1 MSMNRSESKRDRS
14 IPRRPLLWLAAALLF
29 TLPPMFGS
37 LVRWVPCVFL
47 LALAMKFWM
56 EPRGYR
62 LRFATLKLM
71 LAAMG
76 LFAIFASYGSLK
88 GIEPGISLLVV
99 LVSLKVLEAHT
110 AREFQ
115 VMVLMGWVL
124 CLCGFFLSQ
133 DFVIALCLLTAFALL
148 LVALIQFYRGSSPG
162 AFWPPLGTTGKILLQ
177 AAPLI
182 ILLFVLFPRI
192 NTGLRVD
199 FRANRFASTGFSDR
213 LSPGSIA
220 ALANS
225 SEIAFRAE
233 FPGST
238 ATPPGS
244 MYWRG
249 VVMWH
254 CDGMEWRAPY
264 VPVSISSRDRGTRQ
278 RFTNNTIRQ
287 RITLAPHGARWMFA
301 LDRPFESTPGAILA
315 RGDYLWSVQTI
326 RKARRYE
333 VVSSLGAAG
342 KDLTPGERR
351 EALEVPPSISPAV
364 RELAQSWTTQNPNP
378 RAIVN
383 SALQFFQAQGFRY
396 SLTPGEYRKN
406 DLEQFLFHRRVG
418 FCEHYAATF
427 ATLMRLAG
435 VPARVVVG
443 YLGGEYNDLGHFF
456 LVRQADTHAWCEVC
470 LPDSGWT
477 RVDPTAAVAPG
488 RASLDLHSFLERG
501 IASGQME
508 ARRGGFFTQLA
519 RSALFTDARLALET
533 LSYEWDTRVLAFDAD
548 VQEVLLDS
556 MGLANRGSLVLI
568 IEILIVAIALLVIYF
583 GWMQLRTRSRADR
596 VKALYERF
604 CRKIARLGARRDP
617 WEGPSDF
624 STRAALLL
632 PNESQ
637 RIREISNVYIA
648 LRYAPEP
655 AGVALDRFA
664 KEVRAFVGPAR
675 WSPKTYLFSAKGA
688 SRSQPGASSQG
699 PSHIRKER

>member
-1 MSMNRSESKRDRS
+1 MTMSGSKRDRS
-14 IPRRPLLWLAAALLF
+14 IPRRPLLWLATALLF

-37 LVRWVPCVFL
+37 LVRWVPYVFL

-88 GIEPGISLLVV
+88 GVEPGISLLVV

-133 DFVIALCLLTAFALL
+133 DFVIALSLLTAFALM

-162 AFWPPLGTTGKILLQ
+162 AFWPPLGTTGKILVQ
-177 AAPLI
+177 AAPLVV
-182 ILLFVLFPRI
+182 LLFVLFPRI

-199 FRANRFASTGFSDR
+199 FRANRLASSGFSDR

-233 FPGST
+233 FPGIT

-254 CDGMEWRAPY
+254 CDGLEWRAPY
-264 VPVSISSRDRGTRQ
+264 VPVSISSRGRGTRQ
-278 RFTNNTIRQ
+278 SFTNNTIRQ

-301 LDRPFESTPGAILA
+301 LDRPFEIPSGAILA

-333 VVSSLGAAG
+333 VVSSLGPAG

-351 EALEVPPSISPAV
+351 EALELPPSISPAV
-364 RELAQSWTTQNPNP
+364 RELAQSWTTQNSSP
-378 RAIVN
+378 RAVVN
-383 SALQFFQAQGFRY
+383 SALQFFRAQGFRY

-418 FCEHYAATF
+418 FCEHYAASF

-456 LVRQADTHAWCEVC
+456 LVRQADTHAWCEVW
-470 LPDSGWT
+470 LPERGWT
-477 RVDPTAAVAPG
+477 RVDPTTAVAPG
-488 RASLDLHSFLERG
+488 RASLDLNSFLETR
-501 IASGQME
+501 IASGQM
-508 ARRGGFFTQLA
+508 GG
-519 RSALFTDARLALET
+519 RSNALIARLLRSGVFTNVRFIWQT
-533 LSYEWDTRVLAFDAD
+533 LSYEWDTRLVAFDAD
-548 VQEVLLDS
+548 VQEVFLSS
-556 MGLANRGSLVLI
+556 MGIGSGGPVFLI
-568 IEILIVAIALLVIYF
+568 VEILLVAIALLAIYF
-583 GWMQLRTRSRADR
+583 
-596 VKALYERF
+596 
-604 CRKIARLGARRDP
+604 
-617 WEGPSDF
+617 
-624 STRAALLL
+624 
-632 PNESQ
+632 
-637 RIREISNVYIA
+637 
-648 LRYAPEP
+648 
-655 AGVALDRFA
+655 
-664 KEVRAFVGPAR
+664 
-675 WSPKTYLFSAKGA
+675 A
-688 SRSQPGASSQG
+688 S
-699 PSHIRKER
+699 

>member
-1 MSMNRSESKRDRS
+1 MSKSGSMRDRS

-37 LVRWVPCVFL
+37 LVRWVPYVFL

-62 LRFATLKLM
+62 LRFATLKLI

-88 GIEPGISLLVV
+88 GVEPGISLLVV

-133 DFVIALCLLTAFALL
+133 DFVIALSLLTAFALL

-162 AFWPPLGTTGKILLQ
+162 AFWPPLGTTGKILVQ
-177 AAPLI
+177 AAPLVV
-182 ILLFVLFPRI
+182 LLFILFPRI

-199 FRANRFASTGFSDR
+199 FRPNRLANPGFSDR

-238 ATPPGS
+238 VTPPGS
-244 MYWRG
+244 LYWRG
-249 VVMWH
+249 AVMWN
-254 CDGMEWRAPY
+254 CDGLECRAPY
-264 VPVSISSRDRGTRQ
+264 VPVSISSRERGTRQ
-278 RFTNNTIRQ
+278 SFTNNTIRQ

-301 LDRPFESTPGAILA
+301 LDRPFEIPPGAILA

-333 VVSSLGAAG
+333 VVSSLGPARNE
-342 KDLTPGERR
+342 LTPGERR
-351 EALEVPPSISPAV
+351 EALELPPSISPAV
-364 RELAQSWTTQNPNP
+364 RELAQSWTTQNSNP

-383 SALQFFQAQGFRY
+383 SALQFFRTGFRY
-396 SLTPGEYRKN
+396 SLTPGEYKKN
-406 DLEQFLFHRRVG
+406 ELEQFLFHRRVG
-418 FCEHYAATF
+418 FFEHYAASF

-435 VPARVVVG
+435 IPTRVVVG

-456 LVRQADTHAWCEVC
+456 LVRQADTHAWCEVW
-470 LPDSGWT
+470 LPEKGWT

-488 RASLDLHSFLERG
+488 RASLDFTSFLETRL
-501 IASGQME
+501 ASGQM
-508 ARRGGFFTQLA
+508 GGRSNAWIAQLLRSGVFTNVRFIWQ
-519 RSALFTDARLALET
+519 T
-533 LSYEWDTRVLAFDAD
+533 LSYEWDTRLLAF
-548 VQEVLLDS
+548 
-556 MGLANRGSLVLI
+556 
-568 IEILIVAIALLVIYF
+568 
-583 GWMQLRTRSRADR
+583 
-596 VKALYERF
+596 
-604 CRKIARLGARRDP
+604 
-617 WEGPSDF
+617 
-624 STRAALLL
+624 
-632 PNESQ
+632 
-637 RIREISNVYIA
+637 
-648 LRYAPEP
+648 
-655 AGVALDRFA
+655 
-664 KEVRAFVGPAR
+664 
-675 WSPKTYLFSAKGA
+675 
-688 SRSQPGASSQG
+688 
-699 PSHIRKER
+699 

>member
-1 MSMNRSESKRDRS
+1 MSGSMRDRS

-71 LAAMG
+71 LAAIG
-76 LFAIFASYGSLK
+76 LFAIFASYGTLK
-88 GIEPGISLLVV
+88 GVEPGISLLVV

-133 DFVIALCLLTAFALL
+133 DFVIALSLLTAFALL

-162 AFWPPLGTTGKILLQ
+162 AFWPPLGTTCKILVQ
-177 AAPLI
+177 AVPLVV
-182 ILLFVLFPRI
+182 LLFVLFPRI

-199 FRANRFASTGFSDR
+199 FRANRLASSGFSDR

-249 VVMWH
+249 AVMWH
-254 CDGMEWRAPY
+254 CDGLEWRAPY
-264 VPVSISSRDRGTRQ
+264 VPVSVSRSARQLPRG
-278 RFTNNTIRQ
+278 NTIRQ

-301 LDRPFESTPGAILA
+301 LDRPFEIPPGAILA

-333 VVSSLGAAG
+333 VVSAVGAVG
-342 KDLTPGERR
+342 KELTPGERR
-351 EALEVPPSISPAV
+351 EALELPPSISPAV
-364 RELAQSWTTQNPNP
+364 RDLTQSWTTQNSNP

-383 SALQFFQAQGFRY
+383 SALQFFQTQGFRY
-396 SLTPGEYRKN
+396 SLTPGEYKSN
-406 DLEQFLFHRRVG
+406 DLEQFLFRRRVG
-418 FCEHYAATF
+418 FCEHYAASF

-456 LVRQADTHAWCEVC
+456 LVRQADTHAWCEVW

-477 RVDPTAAVAPG
+477 RVDPTTAVAPG
-488 RASLDLHSFLERG
+488 RANLDFTSFLETRG
-501 IASGQME
+501 VSGQMQSPRS
-508 ARRGGFFTQLA
+508 AFFTQLA
-519 RSALFTDARLALET
+519 RSALFTNARLALET

-556 MGLANRGSLVLI
+556 MGLANRGPFVLI
-568 IEILIVAIALLVIYF
+568 VEILIVAIALLVIYF
-583 GWMQLRTRSRADR
+583 GWMQLRTRSRADQ

-604 CRKIARLGARRDP
+604 CRKAARLGVRRDP
-617 WEGPSDF
+617 WEGPADF
-624 STRAALLL
+624 SRRAALLL
-632 PNESQ
+632 PDQSE
-637 RIREISNVYIA
+637 RIRQISNIYIA
-648 LRYAPEP
+648 LRYAPES
-655 AGVALDRFA
+655 AGGALDRFV
-664 KEVRAFVGPAR
+664 KEVRAFAVHR
-675 WSPKTYLFSAKGA
+675 
-688 SRSQPGASSQG
+688 
-699 PSHIRKER
+699 